1 MPGARKG
8 GLLDWAENLWRHTSR
23 IEPFK
28 KSVLATFLTLAVTSV
43 FLYDGMQFGLTTP
56 RFWLATSVSFALYLT
71 TYVILMLPFAFIPA
85 LSRSGLGKLLVFL
98 IAGSARTAIF
108 ALVFFEDQAAAF
120 SLMSERIPGDLTVGA
135 IVWVAIATV
144 TTSGSDYHQTLVEL
158 NRVTKELEEQRDK
171 RATSA
176 EVAEKRLKEL
186 AVTAL
191 QSELEKISHGLR
203 SVGHERDIWRL
214 SVEIKQLIETRVRPL
229 SRELRNRISVM
240 SDVSF
245 DVGSAIKESSFI
257 TLRVAPKTDTKFWL
271 SYFVAMLNIFVTV
284 GQLSNWF
291 VALTL
296 LAISPSYPILGG
308 LLSALWRRKAR
319 ISLSGSILWST
330 ISSLIAY
337 LPMLWVLNYWTQ
349 DFESLVRIQVTAYLV
364 LVLLLLALST
374 WSSFQR
380 VRDEQLQSI
389 QEFNAE
395 IKHEL
400 TLMDQAVWVA
410 QRKWSYLVHGTVQG
424 ALTVAS
430 SRMVFS
436 ENPDKKLVN
445 QVIKD
450 VEKAKRA
457 LQESVEF
464 RMNTKLLAQ
473 EITASWE
480 GLCEVSFEIPEPAI
494 ERLDQNEAGRTCLME
509 IAKEL
514 VSNAYRHGKASK
526 VWISVYLTEAGTA
539 KLIMTNNGL
548 SIPADFEP
556 GLGFAMFDELTS
568 DWEIDRTEQSR
579 FIASIPLSN

>member
-1 MPGARKG
+1 
-8 GLLDWAENLWRHTSR
+8 
-23 IEPFK
+23 
-28 KSVLATFLTLAVTSV
+28 
-43 FLYDGMQFGLTTP
+43 
-56 RFWLATSVSFALYLT
+56 
-71 TYVILMLPFAFIPA
+71 
-85 LSRSGLGKLLVFL
+85 
-98 IAGSARTAIF
+98 
-108 ALVFFEDQAAAF
+108 
-120 SLMSERIPGDLTVGA
+120 
-135 IVWVAIATV
+135 
-144 TTSGSDYHQTLVEL
+144 
-158 NRVTKELEEQRDK
+158 
-171 RATSA
+171 
-176 EVAEKRLKEL
+176 
-186 AVTAL
+186 
-191 QSELEKISHGLR
+191 
-203 SVGHERDIWRL
+203 
-214 SVEIKQLIETRVRPL
+214 
-229 SRELRNRISVM
+229 
-240 SDVSF
+240 
-245 DVGSAIKESSFI
+245 
-257 TLRVAPKTDTKFWL
+257 
-271 SYFVAMLNIFVTV
+271 MLNIFVTV

-296 LAISPSYPILGG
+296 LAISPTYPILGG
-308 LLSALWRRKAR
+308 LLSALWRRKAL
-319 ISLSGSILWST
+319 ISLSGSILWLT

-349 DFESLVRIQVTAYLV
+349 DFESLVRIQVTAHLV
-364 LVLLLLALST
+364 LVLLLVALST

-464 RMNTKLLAQ
+464 RMNTRLLAA

-579 FIASIPLSN
+579 FIASIPLSS